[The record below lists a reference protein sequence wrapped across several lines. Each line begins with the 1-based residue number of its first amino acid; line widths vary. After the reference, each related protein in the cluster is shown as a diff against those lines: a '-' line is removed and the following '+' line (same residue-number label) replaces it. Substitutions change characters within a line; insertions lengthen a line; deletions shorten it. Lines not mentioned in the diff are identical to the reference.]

1 MKDSCGPLKALAVA
15 SVVNGVGD
23 VVLCLFF
30 NYGIAGAAWAT
41 MASQI
46 VAGFMMIESLKD
58 KGYIGYAI
66 AVPSANELLQ
76 IFKLAAP
83 VFMMMMSKVL
93 IQIYSMFIVGG
104 EPLSQ
109 TAQSFMPELIYGAK
123 RSLSKVSDVITYAA
137 IFIIIVY
144 NSYTNFTYVVV
155 MCHCDDFP
163 HARMLLKSL
172 VIIGA
177 TCGLILGVAG
187 TIVPWLSPKVFS
199 PDPHAIKKMHTV
211 LLPHFIALSVTAC
224 THSLEGTLLAGR
236 DLRFISVSMTTI
248 FTLGGLLLLLFSNL
262 GFGLPGCWWTLALF
276 QWSRFTIALLRLIS
290 PNGILYSEDMTRYEL
305 GKASTT

>member
-1 MKDSCGPLKALAVA
+1 MKDSWGPLKALAVA

-83 VFMMMMSKVL
+83 VFVMMMSKVL

-123 RSLSKVSDVITYAA
+123 RSLS
-137 IFIIIVY
+137 
-144 NSYTNFTYVVV
+144 
-155 MCHCDDFP
+155 
-163 HARMLLKSL
+163 KSL

-248 FTLGGLLLLLFSNL
+248 FTLGGLLLLARKLVFCSVLFSNL

-290 PNGILYSEDMTRYEL
+290 PNGILYSEDVTRYEL
-305 GKASTT
+305 GKASTA

>member
-1 MKDSCGPLKALAVA
+1 MFQVALYSLLIYFATSMGTQTVVA
-15 SVVNGVGD
+15 H
-23 VVLCLFF
+23 
-30 NYGIAGAAWAT
+30 
-41 MASQI
+41 Q
-46 VAGFMMIESLKD
+46 
-58 KGYIGYAI
+58 
-66 AVPSANELLQ
+66 
-76 IFKLAAP
+76 
-83 VFMMMMSKVL
+83 VL

-123 RSLSKVSDVITYAA
+123 RSLS
-137 IFIIIVY
+137 
-144 NSYTNFTYVVV
+144 
-155 MCHCDDFP
+155 
-163 HARMLLKSL
+163 KSL

-305 GKASTT
+305 GKASTA

>member
-1 MKDSCGPLKALAVA
+1 MKDSWGPLKALAVA

-23 VVLCLFF
+23 VVLYLFF

-58 KGYIGYAI
+58 KGYNGYAI
-66 AVPSANELLQ
+66 AIPSANELLQ
-76 IFKLAAP
+76 TFKLAAP
-83 VFMMMMSKVL
+83 VFVMMMSKVL
-93 IQIYSMFIVGG
+93 IQIYSMFTVGG

-109 TAQSFMPELIYGAK
+109 TAQSFTPELIYCAK

-137 IFIIIVY
+137 IFSMVVY
-144 NSYTNFTYVVV
+144 NSYTNFTNVVV

-163 HARMLLKSL
+163 QARMLLKSL

-199 PDPHAIKKMHTV
+199 PDPHVIKKMHTV
-211 LLPHFIALSVTAC
+211 LLPYFIALSVPAC
-224 THSLEGTLLAGR
+224 THSLEGTLL
-236 DLRFISVSMTTI
+236 VC
-248 FTLGGLLLLLFSNL
+248 LFL
-262 GFGLPGCWWTLALF
+262 V
-276 QWSRFTIALLRLIS
+276 
-290 PNGILYSEDMTRYEL
+290 
-305 GKASTT
+305 

>member
-1 MKDSCGPLKALAVA
+1 MKDSWGPLKALAVA
-15 SVVNGVGD
+15 IVVNGVGD

-41 MASQI
+41 MVSQI

-83 VFMMMMSKVL
+83 VFVMMMSKVAFYSLLIYFATSMGTQTVAAHQVL

-123 RSLSKVSDVITYAA
+123 RSLSKS
-137 IFIIIVY
+137 
-144 NSYTNFTYVVV
+144 
-155 MCHCDDFP
+155 P
-163 HARMLLKSL
+163 

-199 PDPHAIKKMHTV
+199 PDPHVIKKMHTV
-211 LLPHFIALSVTAC
+211 LLPYFIALSVTAC
-224 THSLEGTLLAGR
+224 THSLEGTLLAWR
-236 DLRFISVSMTTI
+236 DLRFINVSMTTI
-248 FTLGGLLLLLFSNL
+248 FTLGGLLLLQ
-262 GFGLPGCWWTLALF
+262 FGIWFACCWWTLALF

-305 GKASTT
+305 GKASTA